1 MPSIVQINF
10 PYTESQEE
18 LESHS
23 AEAAGRFVDVEGLQ
37 WKVWLV
43 DENTKTAGGIYLF
56 ENRELADA
64 YAAGDLV
71 AHLKNVRDGV
81 EVSVFDTIDEAGKVT
96 KAPVG

>member
-10 PYTESQEE
+10 PYIESQEE

-23 AEAAGRFVDVEGLQ
+23 AEAAGRFVDVEGLR
-37 WKVWLV
+37 WKVWLA

-56 ENRELADA
+56 DTRENADA
-64 YAAGDLV
+64 YAEGALV
-71 AHLKNVRDGV
+71 AHLKNVREGV

-96 KAPVG
+96 NAPT